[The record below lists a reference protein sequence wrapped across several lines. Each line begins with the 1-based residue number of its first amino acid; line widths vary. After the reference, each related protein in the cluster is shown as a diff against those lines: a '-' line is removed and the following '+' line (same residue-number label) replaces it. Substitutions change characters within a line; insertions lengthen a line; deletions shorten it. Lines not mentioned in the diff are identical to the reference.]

1 MASYKPT
8 RVVSIRIESELLDAV
23 RQLARVEG
31 RSLSGEIVF
40 MLRDR
45 VKAQPLKRQQRPI
58 TGWLRKL
65 QAPKSHAEFRQ
76 ARNRASE
83 DVLRAV
89 RRKARTA

>member
-1 MASYKPT
+1 
-8 RVVSIRIESELLDAV
+8 VVSIRVEPELLDAV
-23 RQLARVEG
+23 RRLARVEG

-40 MLRDR
+40 VLRDR
-45 VKAQPLKRQQRPI
+45 VKAEPAQRQRRPI

-65 QAPKSHAEFRQ
+65 QVPESHGEFRQ

-89 RRKARTA
+89 RRKASSP